1 MTIKRRV
8 LVIIIWWYNIDVLNT
23 FGPGRRF
30 LEGIEIARKAVEAA
44 GEKQASDI
52 VLLDVSKICTFAD
65 YFVVCSG
72 ESERQLKAI
81 GDEIEQTLKKHGARS
96 IHQEGTSSSGWL
108 LYDYGDV
115 LIHIFAPAER
125 DFYQLDELW
134 SQATQ
139 VIRIQ

>member
-81 GDEIEQTLKKHGARS
+81 GDEIEQTLKKQGTRA

-125 DFYQLDELW
+125 EFYQLDELW
-134 SQATQ
+134 SQATP